1 MKQIFYGADGY
12 VCEDVPM
19 PTPGDNEILVAVH
32 TSVISTGTET
42 IDLQKSEKTIVEILE
57 EKKVL
62 VDKVRKLIKENGISF
77 TMEAIKTKLS
87 PKERSLLYRPVGYS
101 NAGVVISKGHL
112 VKNFNIGDRVAC
124 AGAGFASHAEFVT
137 IPINLAVRIPDAL
150 NFDAA
155 GFTTIGAIAMQG
167 IRRANVTFGETV
179 IITGLGLLGLLA
191 VQIAK
196 AWGLVVIGIDIN
208 PKRVLLGKE
217 LGADYCFHASEPGL
231 TNSLNNVTQ
240 GNGADAVIIYAATK
254 NSGPANQALNFCRKK
269 GRVVVVGSIGMD
281 LKREEMY
288 TKELDFVM
296 STSYGP
302 GRYDKQYELKGV
314 DYPIGYVRWTEN
326 RNMMEFIRL
335 VSTNQVKLDRLI
347 SKTYDINQV
356 SEAYESLIRDKEE
369 NISNLFHYTHE
380 VKTTTEAHLTLTSPQ
395 SISGKIGV
403 GIIGAGSFVQANH
416 LANILSMPEI
426 FDVIG
431 ISQKTPISAKLT
443 GEKYKVKYV
452 TTNYKELLL
461 DQHVHLVVIGTR
473 HNLHAI
479 QVIDAIKAGKHVL
492 VEKPLAMNHSE
503 LSMIEKA
510 IQDNPGVIVTTG
522 FNRRYSPL
530 TQLVKKVILEA
541 KMPVVINYRINAGY
555 IPPESWIQDLE
566 EGGGR
571 IVGEVCHFIDLI
583 MYLASGQVTGL
594 NAVHVPQDGRNIKFE
609 DNVIISLAF
618 DNGSIGVLTYTSV
631 GGKTME
637 KERLEV
643 FVNRSSL
650 VINDFK
656 ELNGFD
662 CDFKS
667 VSLKVQDKGHKM
679 LISELSKRLRDE
691 TSQILPFVSDI
702 EATRLTLMALDKIH
716 SMN

>member
-1 MKQIFYGADGY
+1 MKQIFYGTGGY
-12 VCEDVPM
+12 VCQDVPM
-19 PTPGDNEILVAVH
+19 PTPGNNEILVAVH

-42 IDLQKSEKTIVEILE
+42 MVLQKNEKTIVEILE
-57 EKKVL
+57 EKKAL
-62 VDKVRKLIKENGISF
+62 LDKVRKLIRENGISF
-77 TMEAIKTKLS
+77 TVEAIKNKLN
-87 PKERSLLYRPVGYS
+87 PKERSMLFSPVGYS
-101 NAGVVISKGHL
+101 NAGVVIAKGHL
-112 VKNFNIGDRVAC
+112 VRNFNIGDRVAC
-124 AGAGFASHAEFVT
+124 AGAGFASHSEYVT
-137 IPINLAVRIPDAL
+137 IPINLAVKIPDNL
-150 NFDAA
+150 NFEAA

-179 IITGLGLLGLLA
+179 VITGLGLLGLLA

-208 PKRVLLGKE
+208 PNRVLLGKE
-217 LGADYCFHASEPGL
+217 LGADYGFLANEPDL
-231 TNSLNNVTQ
+231 YNSVRDITQ

-254 NSGPANQALNFCRKK
+254 HSGPANQALSLCRKR

-281 LKREEMY
+281 LQRDEMY

-302 GRYDKQYELKGV
+302 GRYDKEYELKGV

-335 VSTNQVKLDRLI
+335 ISTNQVKLDSLI
-347 SKTYDINQV
+347 SETYNIEQA
-356 SEAYESLIRDKEE
+356 SEAYERLIQSKED
-369 NISNLFHYTHE
+369 NISNIFRYSHE
-380 VKTTTEAHLTLTSPQ
+380 IETTSETRKTSISPKI
-395 SISGKIGV
+395 ISGKIGV

-431 ISQKTPISAKLT
+431 IAQKSPVSAKLA
-443 GEKYKVKYV
+443 GEKYKVKSV
-452 TTNYKELLL
+452 TTNYKELLS
-461 DQHVHLVVIGTR
+461 DQNIHLVVIGTR

-479 QVIDAIKAGKHVL
+479 QVIEAIKAGKHVL
-492 VEKPLAMNHSE
+492 VEKPLAMNLSE
-503 LSMIEKA
+503 LSLIEKA
-510 IQDNPGVIVTTG
+510 IQDNPNVVVTTG

-530 TQLVKKVILEA
+530 TQKVRDVILKA

-583 MYLASGQVTGL
+583 MYLASGEVTDL
-594 NAVHVPQDGRNIKFE
+594 NAVHVPQDGRKIESE
-609 DNVIISLAF
+609 DNIIISLAF
-618 DNGSIGVLTYTSV
+618 DNGSIGVLTYTSI
-631 GGKTME
+631 GGKAME

-643 FVNRSSL
+643 FVNGSSL

-656 ELNGFD
+656 ELAGFE
-662 CDFKS
+662 CDFKK
-667 VSLKVQDKGHKM
+667 VSLKVQDKGHKV
-679 LISELSKRLRDE
+679 LISELSKSLRNE
-691 TSQILPFVSDI
+691 TSQILPVASDI
-702 EATRLTLMALDKIH
+702 EATKLTLLALDKIH
-716 SMN
+716 SVH